1 MAFTISTVP
10 VLNLVL
16 CVAILAL
23 GYWGYKVKKNKM
35 SLFVGIAFGLFGVS
49 HLVGILGYGAKLES
63 IMVIV
68 RLIGYLIVIFALYT
82 IGIKK
87 K

>member
-1 MAFTISTVP
+1 MAFAIDTVQS
-10 VLNLVL
+10 LNLVL

-23 GYWGYKVKKNKM
+23 GYWGYKVQKNKM
-35 SLFVGIAFGLFGVS
+35 SLFVGIAFGLFGIS
-49 HLVGILGYGAKLES
+49 HLIGILGYGAELES

-68 RLIGYLIVIFALYT
+68 RLVGYLIVIFALYK